1 MSTRFMINAGIW
13 AAFTLILMM
22 MFGQPFYMVDNGYAG
37 VETCWGKVQKGAIS
51 AGPGV
56 KLPWCEIT
64 QVQVQTRTLKDVKI
78 NAPTIDLQELNGEA
92 TVQYAILSS
101 AADEAY
107 GVLGAEADIEE
118 NIILP
123 GLHES
128 TKVVTAQY
136 TGTKLFY
143 ARDVAQLDMSKALQ
157 EWVDN
162 SAKARKLNRLIVI
175 QSVVLT
181 KANFTN
187 TFETALQNKAIRDQV
202 LQRAGAKR
210 DTQLEDAKAKA
221 AIVTRNADAD
231 AANIRLNAEAEAQ
244 GMKNQAE
251 QLLKNPQLLCYQ
263 ARSKWKGTL
272 SEIGHGATPFDE
284 LCRGK

>member
-1 MSTRFMINAGIW
+1 MINAGIW
-13 AAFTLILMM
+13 TAFTLILMM

-92 TVQYAILSS
+92 TVQYAIL
-101 AADEAY
+101 
-107 GVLGAEADIEE
+107 
-118 NIILP
+118 
-123 GLHES
+123 ES